1 MGGEILLQ
9 SKQDVGTDV
18 AFSVQMRNK
27 DCDITQTELEKSTLK
42 ELQKRLQTDEVHHLN
57 STGKIGKIIISQQE
71 VERKVN
77 LLKDNDL
84 QSLSNVKFVKQK
96 KKDKIVEAGRRQIL
110 AKHLQ
115 LKFLKYLSI
124 CFYVLFGCVISSF
137 FTIFY

>member
-1 MGGEILLQ
+1 LLGTSGIGLGLTTAKKLANAMGGEILLQ
-9 SKQDVGTDV
+9 SKEDVGTDV

-110 AKHLQ
+110 AKHL
-115 LKFLKYLSI
+115 
-124 CFYVLFGCVISSF
+124 
-137 FTIFY
+137 

>member
-9 SKQDVGTDV
+9 SKEDVGTDV

-42 ELQKRLQTDEVHHLN
+42 ELQKRLQTDEANHLN

-115 LKFLKYLSI
+115 LKFLKYLHR
-124 CFYVLFGCVISSF
+124 LRIS
-137 FTIFY
+137 

>member
-9 SKQDVGTDV
+9 SKEDVGTDV

-110 AKHLQ
+110 AKHL
-115 LKFLKYLSI
+115 
-124 CFYVLFGCVISSF
+124 
-137 FTIFY
+137 